1 MRRLTLLALAAACL
15 CSCARKTDAD
25 GRLRVVVTTFPA
37 YDWTRVIL
45 GAEADGAELTLLTDG
60 GADLHGY
67 QPTVQDMA
75 AIARADVLVRTGG
88 DSDDWTADALAST
101 KNESARC
108 VSLLAALD
116 GRNKIEEMTAGAHEE
131 TEPDEHVWLSPKNA
145 PVLCAA
151 IADALC
157 AADEANARAYRANLA
172 AYTAELAALD
182 ADYAAAINAAR
193 TKTLVFG
200 DRFPFRSLT
209 DGYGLS
215 YCAAFAG
222 CSAETEASFKTVA
235 FLAEQVDVLALPA
248 VLHIETSDGA
258 IARTVVQNT
267 AAKSARVLMLDSMQA
282 VTARR
287 IAAGETYLG
296 IMRKNLA
303 VLQEALE

>member
-45 GAEADGAELTLLTDG
+45 GAEANKVELTLLTDG
-60 GADLHGY
+60 GTDLHGY

-116 GRNKIEEMTAGAHEE
+116 GKNKIEETAAGAHEE

-145 PVLCAA
+145 PALCAA

-157 AADEANARAYRANLA
+157 AADEANARAYRANLT
-172 AYTAELAALD
+172 AYMAELAALD
-182 ADYAAAINAAR
+182 ADYAAATGAAR

-209 DGYGLS
+209 DGYGRS

-235 FLAEQVDVLALPA
+235 FLAEQVDALALPA

>member
-1 MRRLTLLALAAACL
+1 MRRLTLLALAATCL
-15 CSCARKTDAD
+15 YSCARKTDAD

-37 YDWTRVIL
+37 YDWTRVIM
-45 GAEADGAELTLLTDG
+45 GAEADKAELTLLTDG
-60 GADLHGY
+60 GTDLHGY

-88 DSDDWTADALAST
+88 DSDDWTADALVST

-116 GRNKIEEMTAGAHEE
+116 GRNKIEETVAGAHEE

-145 PVLCAA
+145 PALCAA

-182 ADYAAAINAAR
+182 ADYTAATGAAR

-235 FLAEQVDVLALPA
+235 FLAGQVDALALPA